1 MLREQLELNT
11 IIFRLRLIELYVE
24 APCHLGT
31 GLESPLSYLEIGVD
45 VLTILQ
51 VVPYRL
57 TIMLN
62 QLVSLSTRRHSQ

>member
-1 MLREQLELNT
+1 MFREQLELNT
-11 IIFRLRLIELYVE
+11 IIFRLGLIELYVE
-24 APCHLGT
+24 ALCYLGT
-31 GLESPLSYLEIGVD
+31 GLESPFSHLEIGVD

-62 QLVSLSTRRHSQ
+62 QLVSLPTRRHSQ